1 MSKSEFLLLIPGIIY
16 GVGVVDLIKVTFQ
29 KQYWEI
35 YVWTVVLF
43 LVFILQWYSLYNA
56 IDQIGESKFSFTLM
70 MITPLVFTRGCYLLT
85 PPENADTKS
94 YFLKYR
100 SHFFINLV
108 LMIIINGASQYFLV
122 EVSDAR
128 TLSRLSFL
136 PLIIVM
142 CIWDNK
148 WYRLFIAIL
157 FFIVYSQ
164 YFL

>member
-29 KQYWEI
+29 KHYWEI

-43 LVFILQWYSLYNA
+43 LVFILQWYSLFNA
-56 IDQIGESKFSFTLM
+56 IDQIGESKLAFTLTM
-70 MITPLVFTRGCYLLT
+70 LNPLLFTRGCYLLT
-85 PPENADTKS
+85 PSKKADSKR

-100 SHFFINLV
+100 SHFFLNLV
-108 LMIIINGASQYFLV
+108 FMVIINSTLQYFL
-122 EVSDAR
+122 EELSDAR
-128 TLSRLSFL
+128 TLSRLAIL
-136 PLIIVM
+136 PLVIVA

-157 FFIVYSQ
+157 FLAVYSKF
-164 YFL
+164 FL